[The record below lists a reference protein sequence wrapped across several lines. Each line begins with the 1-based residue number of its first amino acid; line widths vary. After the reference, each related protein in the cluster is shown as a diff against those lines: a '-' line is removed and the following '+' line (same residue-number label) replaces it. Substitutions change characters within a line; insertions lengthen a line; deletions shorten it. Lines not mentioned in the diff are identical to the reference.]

1 MDFRVLGSVGI
12 VDGTALLPLGGGM
25 PRRLLAVL
33 LAYRN
38 SVVSTDRLIE
48 VLWDE
53 APPDSAAATLQSY
66 VSRLRRFV
74 ELDAGAVLVNRAPG
88 YVLELPDSAVD
99 AGRFEAGLAAARDVL
114 EVDPAGALDRLD
126 IALGEW
132 RGDAFAEFAATEWIR
147 PEAVRLEELRLV
159 ATETRI
165 EALVRAGRHDE
176 VIGELDGLLVDHPL
190 REQFVRQAML
200 ARYR

>member
-1 MDFRVLGSVGI
+1 
-12 VDGTALLPLGGGM
+12 M

-74 ELDAGAVLVNRAPG
+74 ELDDGAVLVNRAPG

-99 AGRFEAGLAAARDVL
+99 AGRC
-114 EVDPAGALDRLD
+114 PAV
-126 IALGEW
+126 
-132 RGDAFAEFAATEWIR
+132 
-147 PEAVRLEELRLV
+147 P
-159 ATETRI
+159 
-165 EALVRAGRHDE
+165 
-176 VIGELDGLLVDHPL
+176 VIGPSLG
-190 REQFVRQAML
+190 Q
-200 ARYR
+200 YNS